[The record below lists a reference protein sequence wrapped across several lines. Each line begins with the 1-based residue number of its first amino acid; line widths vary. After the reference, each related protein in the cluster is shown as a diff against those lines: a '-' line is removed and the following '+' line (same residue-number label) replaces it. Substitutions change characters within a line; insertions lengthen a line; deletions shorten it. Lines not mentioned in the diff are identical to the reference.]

1 MSIFFLEEKGTAMAR
16 KKNTTIPPGVEK
28 FHDKA
33 VKNTRVPE
41 YNGILELQ
49 QLTGEEHTSFCFLSK
64 QVETLSILL
73 TAH

>member
-1 MSIFFLEEKGTAMAR
+1 MAR

-64 QVETLSILL
+64 QVETL
-73 TAH
+73 

>member
-16 KKNTTIPPGVEK
+16 KKNTTIPPGVENLMTK
-28 FHDKA
+28 QK
-33 VKNTRVPE
+33 TRVPE

-64 QVETLSILL
+64 QGETLPNLL
-73 TAH
+73 TPH